1 MVLLNWE
8 DLPQSMQNESVRPY
22 YDILRKKLYSIWI
35 KRAFDIVISLLL
47 LTMLFIPMILISVLI
62 KCDSPGEIF
71 FRQIRITQYGRK
83 FKIFKFRTMVKNA
96 QSFGPQVTT
105 KGDTRIT
112 KVGGLIRKL
121 RLDEIPQ
128 LINILLGDMSFV
140 GTRPEAPRYVDKY
153 TDEMLATLL
162 LPAGVTSITS
172 IKFKD
177 ESEIL
182 GKFEDT
188 EKAYIE
194 FVLPEKMKFNLE
206 YIEKFNFFYDI
217 KIMFMT
223 VIAVLKR

>member
-47 LTMLFIPMILISVLI
+47 LTILFIPMILISVLI